1 MAKSSTVTQ
10 ETSAPP
16 GFLQEG
22 HRKVQEVQEEQTVTR
37 GRLRAFNV
45 LTKKSDKYLKQT
57 VKLFLK
63 RWRHLV
69 AGTEKSWQK
78 VEINMFY

>member
-16 GFLQEG
+16 GFL
-22 HRKVQEVQEEQTVTR
+22 QEVQEEQTVTR

-45 LTKKSDKYLKQT
+45 LTKKSDNYLKQT

-69 AGTEKSWQK
+69 AGTKK
-78 VEINMFY
+78 VGRRSK